1 MGNGKPK
8 ERLRR
13 KPVIRENKDE
23 VEAYK
28 LKLAAEQLA
37 QTQGA
42 YDRGE
47 LKPSKPTKNKKKK
60 KSTKTETETQ
70 RDRTIA
76 NLKKRERKPHR
87 NNAIT
92 GNQSSKPLNDG
103 PIETA
108 LKRLDKEDPLDHKKI
123 DWDIT

>member
-47 LKPSKPTKNKKKK
+47 LKPSKPTKNKVKN
-60 KSTKTETETQ
+60 KSTKTETQ
-70 RDRTIA
+70 RDRTVA
-76 NLKKRERKPHR
+76 NLKKKKKKPLR
-87 NNAIT
+87 DITIT
-92 GNQSSKPLNDG
+92 GNQRRKPINDG
-103 PIETA
+103 PIEPVI
-108 LKRLDKEDPLDHKKI
+108 KKLDKEEPWDYNKT

>member
-1 MGNGKPK
+1 MENGKPK

-13 KPVIRENKDE
+13 KPVVRENRDE
-23 VEAYK
+23 VAAYK

-47 LKPSKPTKNKKKK
+47 LKPSKPTKNKKKN
-60 KSTKTETETQ
+60 KSTKTETQ

-76 NLKKRERKPHR
+76 NLAKKKKKPHR
-87 NNAIT
+87 DNAIT
-92 GNQSSKPLNDG
+92 GNQSSKPINTG
-103 PIETA
+103 PIDPA
-108 LKRLDKEDPLDHKKI
+108 LKRLDEEEPLDHNKI
-123 DWDIT
+123 DWDVT